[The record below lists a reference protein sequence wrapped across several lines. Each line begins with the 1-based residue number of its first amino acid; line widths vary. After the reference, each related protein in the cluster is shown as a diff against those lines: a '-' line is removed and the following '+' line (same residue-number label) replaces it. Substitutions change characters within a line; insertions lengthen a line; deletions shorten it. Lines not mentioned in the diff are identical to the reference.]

1 MLAQC
6 LVWFVLCWLPR
17 RGGTELGQHQG
28 DKCLMPK
35 DETIMP
41 AARTC
46 HIEKQVTST
55 AFSNVTWV
63 AGASAH

>member
-1 MLAQC
+1 
-6 LVWFVLCWLPR
+6 
-17 RGGTELGQHQG
+17 
-28 DKCLMPK
+28 MPK

-55 AFSNVTWV
+55 AFSNVMWV